1 MEIKLYI
8 ESIVGVF
15 VEELNE
21 NLIGVYL
28 HGSLAMGCFN
38 PEKSDIDLLVIVK
51 ENSPNVTKIK
61 IINKLKMLTEGH
73 RNQLEMSIIVEKYL
87 IEFVY
92 PTPFELHYFHP
103 RYLIDKNFICGGKGF
118 YDPDIAGHIVV
129 TQHRG
134 ITLVGTDIKKVFK
147 PIDKQFYINS
157 IFNDIEDASKAILQK
172 PVYFTLNLCRVLY
185 FLKEGEISS
194 KREGGEWGK
203 YNLPQEYEEIITQCL
218 DLYNGSSMNID
229 CNDHELVGFADWM
242 VKEIKQLAKI
252 N

>member
-1 MEIKLYI
+1 MEIQSYL
-8 ESIVGVF
+8 ESIVAVF

-28 HGSLAMGCFN
+28 HGSLAMRCFN

-51 ENSPNVTKIK
+51 KDIPDIIKRKVIKKLMIVTK
-61 IINKLKMLTEGH
+61 GH
-73 RNQLEMSIIVEKYL
+73 RNPLEVSVILEKYL
-87 IEFVY
+87 IDFVY

-103 RYLIDKNFICGGKGF
+103 RYLVDNHFICGGKGF
-118 YDPDIAGHIVV
+118 YDSDLAGHIVV

-134 ITLVGTDIKKVFK
+134 ITLVGSDIKSVFK
-147 PIDKQFYINS
+147 PIDKQFYILS
-157 IFNDIEDASKAILQK
+157 ILNDIEDASQGILQK

-194 KREGGEWGK
+194 KREGGEWGSKHLPKK
-203 YNLPQEYEEIITQCL
+203 YKEILTQCL
-218 DLYNGSSMNID
+218 DRYNGKSTNID
-229 CNDHELVGFADWM
+229 SYNQDFEGFADWM
-242 VKEIKQLAKI
+242 MKEIKHLAKI